1 MKKLTRYFFEGLIV
15 ILPSAATI
23 YFVYLIFIK
32 IDNLFEFK
40 IPGIGFLITLGL
52 ILFVGFVA
60 SNIFTKGL
68 ATIFHN
74 FFNRLPL
81 IKLLYN
87 SIRDLVEAFVG
98 DKKRFNKPVL
108 VKTSEGSDI
117 ELLGFITEENLEL
130 LGEKNKVA
138 VYIPQAY
145 NFAGNLIIVS
155 ASNVKLINASVE
167 EIMTFIVTGGLS
179 RSGKWKT
186 DIPDEKY

>member
-179 RSGKWKT
+179 RSGK
-186 DIPDEKY
+186 

>member
-1 MKKLTRYFFEGLIV
+1 MKTITRYFFEGLIV
-15 ILPSAATI
+15 ILPTAATI

-32 IDNLFEFK
+32 IDGLFNFK

-52 ILFVGFVA
+52 ILVVGFIA

-68 ATIFHN
+68 TNLLQNIFS
-74 FFNRLPL
+74 RLPL
-81 IKLLYN
+81 VKLIYN
-87 SIRDLVEAFVG
+87 SIKDLIEAFVG
-98 DKKRFNKPVL
+98 DKKKFNKPAL
-108 VKTSEGSDI
+108 VKTSEDSDI
-117 ELLGFITEENLEL
+117 EILGFVTEENLDL

-155 ASNVKLINASVE
+155 ASRIKFINASAE

-179 RSGKWKT
+179 KSK
-186 DIPDEKY
+186 

>member
-15 ILPSAATI
+15 ILPSGATI

-179 RSGKWKT
+179 RSGK
-186 DIPDEKY
+186 

>member
-1 MKKLTRYFFEGLIV
+1 MKTLTRYFFEGLIV
-15 ILPSAATI
+15 ILPTAATI

-32 IDNLFEFK
+32 IDGLFNFN

-52 ILFVGFVA
+52 ILVVGFIA

-68 ATIFHN
+68 TNLLENIFS
-74 FFNRLPL
+74 RLPL
-81 IKLLYN
+81 VKLIYN
-87 SIRDLVEAFVG
+87 SIKDLTEAFVG

-108 VKTSEGSDI
+108 VKVSEDSDI
-117 ELLGFITEENLEL
+117 EILGFVTEENLDL

-155 ASNVKLINASVE
+155 SSRVKLINAGAE

-179 RSGKWKT
+179 KSK
-186 DIPDEKY
+186 